1 MTIDLYA
8 IGTRFTKIAAVAAL
22 VLAATLLVTPTAAHA
37 ASRTSTN
44 VLAQGTGMTGSPSVR
59 VRIVQRALRQR
70 GYDLGATGVDGR
82 FGPRTAAAV
91 RRFQARRGLSVDGIV
106 GRSTR
111 ASLRLARGVTRGA
124 KKPARHSQ
132 RRARRHRHTQTNGP
146 ATTRPATPSTAV
158 PAAPP
163 ATSTPTPNTPPTTST
178 VQAPAA
184 GPAATPTT
192 AATDHNGTGWGV
204 PLAIGAIAVFLII
217 ASAPMF
223 FDSAPRRRHRA
234 RRAGKAAETARRTAS
249 PDPTAAS
256 RAANGVETPVL
267 AGSGSNGRQNN
278 GRQVRPRPAGASAA
292 GEKHSASPT
301 VNGNGTAP
309 LATGKTD
316 KKKHPASPTVNGNGT
331 APLATGKTDKKHPA
345 SPTVNGNGTAP
356 LAAGDAVFGYVRV
369 TDDQRAASIRAIRD
383 TCGREGWS
391 LVAVVC
397 DRANGNP
404 RNHPDLT
411 EVLERIAAG
420 ELGGLVIGHDAHGN
434 GSAADGDALDV
445 GSLAGP
451 DFALHHLGVDAEA
464 CDVALI
470 TLDGRRSPKGRAVS

>member
-1 MTIDLYA
+1 
-8 IGTRFTKIAAVAAL
+8 
-22 VLAATLLVTPTAAHA
+22 
-37 ASRTSTN
+37 
-44 VLAQGTGMTGSPSVR
+44 
-59 VRIVQRALRQR
+59 
-70 GYDLGATGVDGR
+70 
-82 FGPRTAAAV
+82 V
-91 RRFQARRGLSVDGIV
+91 RRFQARKGLAVDGIV

-132 RRARRHRHTQTNGP
+132 RRARHTTTNGLG
-146 ATTRPATPSTAV
+146 TTRPATPSTAV

-163 ATSTPTPNTPPTTST
+163 TTSTPTPKTPLTTST
-178 VQAPAA
+178 
-184 GPAATPTT
+184 
-192 AATDHNGTGWGV
+192 NGTGWGV
-204 PLAIGAIAVFLII
+204 PLAIGGVAVFLII

-256 RAANGVETPVL
+256 RPANGVETPVL
-267 AGSGSNGRQNN
+267 AASGSNGRQNN

-292 GEKHSASPT
+292 GKKHSASPA
-301 VNGNGTAP
+301 VDGNGTPP
-309 LATGKTD
+309 LAAGDTG
-316 KKKHPASPTVNGNGT
+316 KKKHSASP
-331 APLATGKTDKKHPA
+331 A
-345 SPTVNGNGTAP
+345 VNGNGTAP

-369 TDDQRAASIRAIRD
+369 TDDQRAASIRAIQD
-383 TCGREGWS
+383 TCGRKGWS

-404 RNHPDLT
+404 RTHPDLT

-420 ELGGLVIGHDAHGN
+420 ELGGLVIGHDGHGN
-434 GSAADGDALDV
+434 GSAADGDWLDV